1 MGVGGAAGR
10 LVELGERERRAQS
23 EAARSLTLSDGD
35 GGLECFLGGRRVRLV
50 PLQQRFAADAVQFR
64 FESAVSGTLARRQRF
79 VDYGHRAVDV
89 AGAGFG
95 FGQRNFQHAV
105 EEQDVLLAQQIDT
118 ATHVLES
125 APRRIAFSPRQALEK
140 HSEGSPQRQIMLA
153 RKSGEFGGEF
163 GRVPRDAREVAA
175 HQFKHRPLGFPVR
188 ARLDM
193 REPRDP
199 RLRCVNEGSR
209 PFDVAQRPQCER
221 KVKHYRHAGVL
232 SEVKGEIVVT
242 RGLKQRERA
251 FQMVACFDVF
261 SGGPVGGPED
271 AMCDAG
277 RGRIGSCLD
286 VAAESR
292 RMRPRSR

>member
-1 MGVGGAAGR
+1 MQ
-10 LVELGERERRAQS
+10 L
-23 EAARSLTLSDGD
+23 
-35 GGLECFLGGRRVRLV
+35 
-50 PLQQRFAADAVQFR
+50 R
-64 FESAVSGTLARRQRF
+64 FESTISGPVARRQRF
-79 VDYGHRAVDV
+79 VEASDCAVDM
-89 AGAGFG
+89 AITGFG
-95 FGQRNFQHAV
+95 LGKGNLQQAI
-105 EEQDVLLAQQIDT
+105 EQQNALFAQQIDP

-125 APRRIAFSPRQALEK
+125 ACWRIAFSPRQALEK

-153 RKSGEFGGEF
+153 RKAGKLGGEF

-175 HQFKHRPLGFPVR
+175 HQSKHRPLGFPVR

-199 RLRCVNEGSR
+199 RLRCVNEASR

-221 KVKHYRHAGVL
+221 KVKHCRNAGVL
-232 SEVKGEIVVT
+232 SEVKCEIVVP

-261 SGGPVGGPED
+261 SGGLVGRPED

-277 RGRIGSCLD
+277 RGRSGVCLD